1 MAVEILFFCW
11 FLIATHVDQAAA
23 QPIPGIYFNPGRTT
37 AGSQLQSNIDFV
49 VGFLAQNT
57 PPNGYATCLGY
68 GKTPDTVYAN
78 TGCYNR
84 PDQQSCTVCIN
95 IAYSR
100 AQTSAPLTIGA
111 TVWLN
116 ETVHQYACS
125 LTFEVYNFT
134 DSLLASRKCFQSSK
148 VVVSLSLQSLPLDM
162 LGILGPNASA
172 PAPLTSFRFPG
183 SSRLNVAAYFA
194 GGVAGICFVFICGVV
209 FFVLRWRW
217 RPRGK
222 VSDSENSVYNM
233 GNPRLFTYNE
243 LSVATD
249 SFSEENQ
256 LGQGGFG
263 VVYKANL
270 KDGTQ
275 VAVKKLSL
283 HSKQGKQEFVN
294 ELNIITGIRH
304 RNLAKLHG
312 YCVEANERLLVYE
325 FLENESSLALNWQSR
340 FQITLGIARGLAYLH
355 EESHFQII
363 HRDIKASNVLLDA
376 KLQPKISDF
385 GLSKLFDLD
394 GEYGVSKV
402 AGTL

>member
-1 MAVEILFFCW
+1 
-11 FLIATHVDQAAA
+11 
-23 QPIPGIYFNPGRTT
+23 
-37 AGSQLQSNIDFV
+37 
-49 VGFLAQNT
+49 
-57 PPNGYATCLGY
+57 
-68 GKTPDTVYAN
+68 
-78 TGCYNR
+78 
-84 PDQQSCTVCIN
+84 
-95 IAYSR
+95 
-100 AQTSAPLTIGA
+100 
-111 TVWLN
+111 
-116 ETVHQYACS
+116 
-125 LTFEVYNFT
+125 
-134 DSLLASRKCFQSSK
+134 
-148 VVVSLSLQSLPLDM
+148 
-162 LGILGPNASA
+162 
-172 PAPLTSFRFPG
+172 
-183 SSRLNVAAYFA
+183 
-194 GGVAGICFVFICGVV
+194 
-209 FFVLRWRW
+209 
-217 RPRGK
+217 
-222 VSDSENSVYNM
+222 M

-304 RNLAKLHG
+304 RNLAMLHG

-325 FLENESSLALNWQSR
+325 FLENGSLDSALFQSSSALNWQSR
-340 FQITLGIARGLAYLH
+340 FQITIGIARGLAYLH

-394 GEYGVSKV
+394 GKHVVSKV
-402 AGTL
+402 AGTFGYMAPEYAVHRRLSPKADVFSFGVPVLVILSGRKCVDLARSSGQEHIVQMTWKLCEAGKLDECVDWKLGSDYDPDEVYRMVHIALLCTQEREELRPVMSDVVTMLLGRLDLHPLPTHAPGTYLKTRTSSSTGNRCSIEVFSAR